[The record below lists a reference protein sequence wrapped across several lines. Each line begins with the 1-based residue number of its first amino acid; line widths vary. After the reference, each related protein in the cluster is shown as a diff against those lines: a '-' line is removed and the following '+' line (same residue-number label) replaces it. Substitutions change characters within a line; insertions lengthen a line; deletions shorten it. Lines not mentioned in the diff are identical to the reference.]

1 MFMKCEYGKKFHGY
15 EKYTNTIE
23 KLLNNYC
30 KKYDYEFSISDGFG
44 REISYSILDGY
55 SIITQIKY
63 NYEYHRWLFYQ
74 FEFKIDIE
82 NGYDRIK
89 VPVIHFANDGYIE
102 CDESKLK
109 ELFKEREKL
118 LESYR
123 NKSQEIKDIKNKLR
137 KYSEILCAGFDKTIG
152 E

>member
-1 MFMKCEYGKKFHGY
+1 MKCEYGKKFHGY
-15 EKYTNTIE
+15 EYYTHNIE

-44 REISYSILDGY
+44 REISYSILDGF
-55 SIITQIKY
+55 SVITQIKY

-89 VPVIHFANDGYIE
+89 VPVIHFTNDGYIE
-102 CDESKLK
+102 CDESKIK